1 MELYKK
7 IWRNTRSSIG
17 ENGVELRKKDVR
29 SDVHKSV
36 INQTQSES
44 RKLGRNIVYMNE
56 IKQIE
61 DKKEKKQTYLAEE

>member
-7 IWRNTRSSIG
+7 IWRNIRSSIG

-36 INQTQSES
+36 IN
-44 RKLGRNIVYMNE
+44 
-56 IKQIE
+56 
-61 DKKEKKQTYLAEE
+61 